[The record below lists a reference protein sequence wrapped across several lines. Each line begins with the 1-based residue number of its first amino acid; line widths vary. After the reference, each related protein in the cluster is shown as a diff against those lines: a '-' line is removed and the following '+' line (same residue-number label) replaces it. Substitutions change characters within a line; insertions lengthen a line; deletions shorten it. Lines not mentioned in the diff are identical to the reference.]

1 MKHSILNT
9 LAALAVLAFT
19 ALPLSAAEVVTYYH
33 NDHLGSPIAAT
44 DDTGTVVWQQAYGP
58 WGLKLTANTD
68 ERGYTGNWLD
78 EETGL
83 ADHKARW
90 YTSSIGR
97 FTGIDPVKWHETN
110 IHSFNRYAYAS
121 NNPYAYV
128 DRDGRNAVAAFGGLI
143 VESYNALSGE
153 GFNGARVLG
162 ALADG
167 YNGEGAGFARS
178 LYQDAESFV
187 PIGAVAG
194 ALVKSARLAKEVV
207 TKGAKGLETRGYK
220 PQPGERTIQGQVD
233 AVTQAGNPTVQR
245 GGQDL
250 FRLRSSGHGQAG
262 ATATPQ
268 NVRNVTPDG
277 RVFTG
282 KGPDRAVTPRDIRE
296 LYKAQTGQ
304 GTSTVRTRSGR

>member
-1 MKHSILNT
+1 MTRTIWNT
-9 LAALAVLAFT
+9 LAALAVLIVT

-44 DDTGTVVWQQAYGP
+44 DDTGSVVWQQAYDP
-58 WGLKLTANTD
+58 WGFKLTANTD

-97 FTGIDPVKWHETN
+97 FTGIDPVKWQESN

-121 NNPYAYV
+121 NNPYAFV
-128 DRDGRNAVAAFGGLI
+128 DRDGRNAVTFVGGVI
-143 VESYNALSGE
+143 VESINALRGK
-153 GFNGARVLG
+153 GFNGDRVLG

-178 LYQDAESFV
+178 LYQDVETFV

-194 ALVKSARLAKEVV
+194 ALVKSSKLAKTAA
-207 TKGAKGLETRGYK
+207 TKGFDKWSRTPKSIQDKMALEAAKEGQGNVIVKSLNDPQFRGMEKIELKVKSAKGNDSVVHYVRDPKT
-220 PQPGERTIQGQVD
+220 
-233 AVTQAGNPTVQR
+233 GNRMDFKFKKHST
-245 GGQDL
+245 
-250 FRLRSSGHGQAG
+250 
-262 ATATPQ
+262 
-268 NVRNVTPDG
+268 DG
-277 RVFTG
+277 
-282 KGPDRAVTPRDIRE
+282 
-296 LYKAQTGQ
+296 
-304 GTSTVRTRSGR
+304 

>member
-1 MKHSILNT
+1 MTRAIWNT
-9 LAALAVLAFT
+9 LATLAVLIFT

-44 DDTGTVVWQQAYGP
+44 DSTGAVVWQQAYDP
-58 WGLKLTANTD
+58 WGFKLTANTD

-97 FTGIDPVKWHETN
+97 FTGIDPVKWQESN

-143 VESYNALSGE
+143 VESANAIRGK
-153 GFNGARVLG
+153 GFNGSRVLG

-167 YNGEGAGFARS
+167 YNGEGEGFVKAAT
-178 LYQDAESFV
+178 QDALSFI
-187 PIGAVAG
+187 PAGAVAG
-194 ALVKSARLAKEVV
+194 GLFKGARL
-207 TKGAKGLETRGYK
+207 TKLAAIGGKARSLDDLSSLRGAKLKDIEKMADAKYLQSGWTKRPLKDGNGIRYFDGKGNSFQLNNGYSGGKNLHGGPYIKTTRGNETVRIPLK
-220 PQPGERTIQGQVD
+220 
-233 AVTQAGNPTVQR
+233 GNP
-245 GGQDL
+245 DL
-250 FRLRSSGHGQAG
+250 
-262 ATATPQ
+262 
-268 NVRNVTPDG
+268 
-277 RVFTG
+277 
-282 KGPDRAVTPRDIRE
+282 
-296 LYKAQTGQ
+296 
-304 GTSTVRTRSGR
+304 

>member
-1 MKHSILNT
+1 MNRSIMNT
-9 LAALAVLAFT
+9 LAALAVLIFT
-19 ALPLSAAEVVTYYH
+19 VLPLSAAEVVTYYH
-33 NDHLGSPIAAT
+33 NDHLGSPVVGT
-44 DDTGTVVWQQAYGP
+44 DSSGAVVWQQAYDP
-58 WGLKLTANTD
+58 WGLKITTNTD
-68 ERGYTGNWLD
+68 ARGYTGNWLD

-97 FTGIDPVKWHETN
+97 FTAIDPVKWQESN

-121 NNPYAYV
+121 NNPYVYT
-128 DRDGRNAVAAFGGLI
+128 DRDGRNAVTAFGGLI
-143 VESYNALSGE
+143 VESISALRGN

-194 ALVKSARLAKEVV
+194 ALIKSAKLAKTAV
-207 TKGAKGLETRGYK
+207 TKGPGLETRGYK

-233 AVTQAGNPTVQR
+233 AATQAGNPTVQR

-250 FRLRSSGHGQAG
+250 FRLRSSGHGKTG

-268 NVRNVTPDG
+268 NVRNVTPNG

-282 KGPDRAVTPRDIRE
+282 KGADRAVTPRNIRE
-296 LYKAQTGQ
+296 LHKAQTGQ
-304 GTSTVRTRSGR
+304 GTSTLRSRSGR